1 MDVLGEG
8 EIRRFLTERI
18 SARCGTVEVDPDR
31 PLQEFGLSSRD
42 AMGIAGELAELV
54 GRELPPTLVWEHPT
68 INRLATALS
77 PPAPHPHSAPDL
89 HSDPRLHSGPGP
101 HSGPAGPHF
110 GPAEGP
116 SSAPVVGA
124 EGSRTARVAGIA
136 ERPSE
141 PIGGRSFE
149 PIAVVG
155 VGCRLPG
162 AEGPEAFWDL
172 LVQGRDAVRTVPEG
186 RWERFGDGTAR
197 TAEALDRTTR
207 HGGFLDDI
215 EGFDAEFFGIPPGEA
230 ATMDPQQRLLLE
242 TAWDALEHG
251 GIAPR
256 SLRGSR
262 TAAFVGISG
271 NEYAHLTTADP
282 ASVDA
287 WTATGAAFSIA
298 ANRLSYLLDLRGPSM
313 AVDTACSSS
322 LVAIHL
328 AVNSLRAGESDL
340 ALAAGVNLLLS
351 PVVTMAFDQ
360 AGGTA
365 PDGRCK
371 AFDASADGMVRAE
384 GCGVVVLKRLSDAL
398 RDNDRVLAVVVA
410 SAVNQDGRSNGLVA
424 PNPDAQQ
431 DLLRTVYSGLDRG
444 PDYIEAHGTGTF
456 LGDPIEAG
464 AIAAALPGPVLVGS
478 VKTNLGHLEAAAGVT
493 GFIKTVLSLHHGLI
507 PPSLHF
513 HTPNPHIPWHALTL
527 VTEPTPWPRPDA
539 RAGVSSFGFGG
550 TNAHLALDA
559 FAPPRRTTSTPAT
572 RLPAPSDDMLGHG
585 WPSAG
590 VLVTSAVSPDHGASP
605 AGPVFVGDVAS
616 DRGVSSPGPLAPSD
630 VMPDHGRS
638 ASHLL
643 VLSDVSADRVRA
655 QATDLAAWLTGG
667 EEPGGAAEHGDR
679 GSGPQGGGWL
689 GDVAYT
695 LARRAG
701 RGRVGAAVV
710 GRSAGELAHALRNVE
725 PVPTGGK
732 GPVWVFSG
740 YGAQWPGMGRD
751 LYAAEPVF
759 RDAID
764 EVAPLVRVECDVELR
779 DWAAQGVA
787 HLQPVIFAV
796 QIALSRLWTAYGI
809 RPTAVIG
816 HSMGEVAA
824 AVVAGGLGL
833 HDGVRVICRRAR
845 LLGSLGGGGSMA
857 VLEVAA
863 EEVPSDLHIAVYS
876 SPTQT
881 VVTGDEEGVARFA
894 AEVEASGRYA
904 KVLTAEGAGH
914 SPQVKP
920 LQPRLRAELE
930 AIVPGRPAVPFYSTV
945 LDDPRETPTFVP
957 AYWAAGIRRPV
968 RLMQAVRAA
977 ADDGY
982 TVFTEIGPHP
992 VLAAA
997 LRDSLPRGVLV
1008 THSLTKPRPSDPAG
1022 RNDAVIEGSSGA
1034 PFGGVGGRHEGG
1046 PGVGERCG
1054 EGSSGAHAV
1063 VDRGRTVAEPLSGG
1077 RGAVVRG
1084 FEEQVAR
1091 VAVAV
1096 PPRLDGA
1103 VVDVPRAR
1111 WRRERHWVAERAR
1124 PEGGHPLL
1132 GVHVETPAGHSWST
1146 VLDDLSE
1153 APWHLEYATWHRQGH
1168 AVLPVEAVARLA
1180 LAALGDGAAPGKAA
1194 APCGAAGRT
1203 GAVRGGAAG
1212 SSTAGLAGVAVGGVV
1227 PGGVAGPSGA
1237 GLGAMAVVEDVALY
1251 GLLPLPAR
1259 VSVTRVGG
1267 RVEVHAKDAA
1277 GVWKLYGS
1285 AGGGSSVNA
1294 LERIGRF
1301 RVDGTAEGIETPEI
1315 QETSIPVRLADK
1327 LVERIWT
1334 PAPLADDQAAAREW
1348 LILADEGD
1356 PRADRLASFLPAGPD
1371 GEPLV
1376 LVPDNPDPSTV
1387 LLLLARLVRDGRRL
1401 TIVTERAQA
1410 VVDGERGEPAA
1421 ASLRGVVR
1429 VLALEHPELRA
1440 SLIDVDDLSVLAREL
1455 AHDAA
1460 DDEVAWRDGVR
1471 YAARLRRAELPE
1483 PPAQTPPVV
1492 REGGGYLI
1500 TGGYGSLGLLVARWL
1515 IERGAGRVVLNGR
1528 SGPSTEVAELLS
1540 GRVVRS
1546 ATSADV
1552 AGRAVINGAGRSTE
1566 VAELSGRV
1574 VRSGTSADVAELL
1587 SGRVL
1592 RSRTSAD
1599 VAGRALINGAGKSTE
1614 VAGVVEVVTGDL
1626 AEEGT
1631 AERLVAAVTEGG
1643 VRLCGV
1649 VHAAGVLDDRLVAD
1663 LTQPSVERVWA
1674 AKATGGRRLHEATR
1688 DLDLDWWVAFS
1699 SAASLLGSPGQA
1711 AYAMANAYL
1720 DALCDLRRSEGLAA
1734 VSISWGTW
1742 AGANPL
1748 PAVTP
1753 LTPEEGIEA
1762 LEALLQRKLSAGVV
1776 RLDPA
1781 AAVAAFP
1788 GVGRMPYFSMVVEG
1802 AGERRTDLGD
1812 LPPEEALRVI
1822 GARVRER
1829 VAGVLGLDAAWPGEG
1844 PTTSREGPTALGEGR
1859 RWPGGGRGRP
1869 GDGPGWRGEGSV
1881 WSGWLGEGAVLT
1893 ELGLDSLAAT
1903 RLRGVFEHDF
1913 GVALPAGLLL
1923 RGGTLG
1929 DVVRALAAELGI
1941 EGIRP
1946 VDAGPVGGRAVK
1958 QGVRSAGVGG
1968 RMGGSGEVGP
1978 RDAAERLVV
1987 RVASEVVGREL
1998 GVTEAVPAGV
2008 LPALEREVGCRVD
2021 GATLAEVADGV
2032 RALDEREAERGIV
2045 RPLTPGP
2052 DPARPS
2058 LFHKA
2063 PDPGRVSL
2071 PHNAPRHARPLFLVH
2086 PAGGTTG
2093 VYLRLASLLAAPVF
2107 GLERVDGGRDIPE
2120 RAAAYV
2126 EAITATCP
2134 APYRLGGWSFGGI
2147 MSFEIARQLGD
2158 AVELVAMIDS
2168 GLPDRLDPAKRTQ
2181 AHARRYA
2188 DFAAYLRDTYGAAV
2202 ALTYDDLKDLDERR
2216 QLELTEARI
2225 EESGVLANLSPA
2237 ILHHQ
2242 RTSHEDT
2249 LAIERYRCEPYE
2261 GRVVLYRSTE
2271 PTPWAVEDVRY
2282 AHTGDPAR
2290 GFAPYAKNLEIVP
2303 IHGSHH
2309 LNLLDP
2315 PHVEIVA
2322 AHLRGLL

>member
-8 EIRRFLTERI
+8 DIRRFLVERI
-18 SARCGTVEVDPDR
+18 SSRCAAADVDPDR
-31 PLQEFGLSSRD
+31 PLEEFGLSSRD

-68 INRLATALS
+68 INRLAAALF
-77 PPAPHPHSAPDL
+77 PPHPLPDDR
-89 HSDPRLHSGPGP
+89 SPDPRLPLSEGDSPDPGP
-101 HSGPAGPHF
+101 PLS
-110 GPAEGP
+110 EGC
-116 SSAPVVGA
+116 SSAPRLPSV
-124 EGSRTARVAGIA
+124 EGRSPDPC
-136 ERPSE
+136 RPSIE
-141 PIGGRSFE
+141 GRSPE

-172 LVQGRDAVRTVPEG
+172 LVHGRDAVRTVPEG
-186 RWERFGDGTAR
+186 RWERFDDGTAR
-197 TAEALDRTTR
+197 TAEALRRTTR

-298 ANRLSYLLDLRGPSM
+298 ANRLSYLLDLHGPSM

-328 AVNSLRAGESDL
+328 AVNTLRAGESDL

-351 PVVTMAFDQ
+351 PAVTMAFDQ

-371 AFDASADGMVRAE
+371 AFDVSADGMVRAE

-398 RDNDRVLAVVVA
+398 RDHDRVLAVVTV

-431 DLLRTVYSGLDRG
+431 NLLRTVYAGLDRG

-456 LGDPIEAG
+456 LGDPIEAR
-464 AIAAALPGPVLVGS
+464 AIAAALPGPILLGS

-513 HTPNPHIPWHALTL
+513 DTPNPHVPWDSLTL
-527 VTEPTPWPRPDA
+527 VTEPTPWPRPGA

-550 TNAHLALDA
+550 TNAHIVLDA
-559 FAPPRRTTSTPAT
+559 LHPSAPTPPASLPPASLPPASLPDMAFPPAVLSPATPAAPMPAALSPAALPPAISET
-572 RLPAPSDDMLGHG
+572 RPQTIGTLPAR
-585 WPSAG
+585 
-590 VLVTSAVSPDHGASP
+590 V
-605 AGPVFVGDVAS
+605 
-616 DRGVSSPGPLAPSD
+616 
-630 VMPDHGRS
+630 
-638 ASHLL
+638 L
-643 VLSDVSADRVRA
+643 VLSDTTADRVRA
-655 QATDLAAWLTGG
+655 QAADLAAWLTTH
-667 EEPGGAAEHGDR
+667 PGPRPDNEGNGASA
-679 GSGPQGGGWL
+679 SGAPPESGAWL

-710 GRSAGELAHALRNVE
+710 GRTADELAHALRTIE
-725 PVPTGGK
+725 PAPTGGK

-751 LYAAEPVF
+751 LYAAEPAF
-759 RDAID
+759 REAVD
-764 EVAPLVRVECDVELR
+764 ELAPLLKAEGGIELH
-779 DWAAQGVA
+779 DWEARGVA
-787 HLQPVIFAV
+787 HLQPMIFAV

-845 LLGSLGGGGSMA
+845 LLGSLGGGGAMA

-863 EEVPSDLHIAVYS
+863 EEVPAGLHIAVYS

-894 AEVEASGRYA
+894 AEVEAGGGYA
-904 KVLTAEGAGH
+904 RVLTAEGAGH

-930 AIVPGRPAVPFYSTV
+930 AISPGKPLVPFYSTV
-945 LDDPRETPTFVP
+945 LDDPRETPTFEP

-977 ADDGY
+977 AEDGY
-982 TVFTEIGPHP
+982 TVFTEVGPHP

-1008 THSLTKPRPSDPAG
+1008 THSLTRPRSSDTGPAPEG
-1022 RNDAVIEGSSGA
+1022 RRVDWSDGQ
-1034 PFGGVGGRHEGG
+1034 GR
-1046 PGVGERCG
+1046 
-1054 EGSSGAHAV
+1054 
-1063 VDRGRTVAEPLSGG
+1063 
-1077 RGAVVRG
+1077 VVRG
-1084 FEEQVAR
+1084 FEAQVAR
-1091 VAVAV
+1091 VAAAV
-1096 PPRLDGA
+1096 PPRLDGR
-1103 VVDVPRAR
+1103 VVDVPRPR
-1111 WRRERHWVAERAR
+1111 WRRERHWVVERPRAA
-1124 PEGGHPLL
+1124 GGHPVL
-1132 GVHVETPAGHSWST
+1132 GVHVETPTGQSWST

-1153 APWHLEYATWHRQGH
+1153 APWHMEYATWHRSGH
-1168 AVLPVEAVARLA
+1168 AVLPVEVVARLA
-1180 LAALGDGAAPGKAA
+1180 SAALGGED
-1194 APCGAAGRT
+1194 
-1203 GAVRGGAAG
+1203 
-1212 SSTAGLAGVAVGGVV
+1212 
-1227 PGGVAGPSGA
+1227 
-1237 GLGAMAVVEDVALY
+1237 VEDVALY

-1259 VSVTRVGG
+1259 VTVTLVGG

-1277 GVWKLYGS
+1277 DVWKLYGS
-1285 AGGGSSVNA
+1285 AGEGSSDNA
-1294 LERIGRF
+1294 WERIRRF
-1301 RVDGTAEGIETPEI
+1301 RVDGTFEGIETREI
-1315 QETSIPVRLADK
+1315 HETGVPVRLADK
-1327 LVERIWT
+1327 LVERIWA
-1334 PAPLADDQAAAREW
+1334 PAPLADDQAAPAREW

-1356 PRADRLASFLPAGPD
+1356 PRAGRLAASLPAGPD
-1371 GEPLV
+1371 GDPLL
-1376 LVPDNPDPSTV
+1376 LVPVSPDPVRV
-1387 LLLLARLVRDGRRL
+1387 LLDLARMAGDGRRL
-1401 TIVTERAQA
+1401 RIVTERAQA
-1410 VVDGERGEPAA
+1410 VVEGEPGEPSA
-1421 ASLRGVVR
+1421 ASLRGVIR
-1429 VLALEHPELRA
+1429 VLALERPELRA
-1440 SLIDVDDLSVLAREL
+1440 TLIDVDDLSVLAREL
-1455 AHDAA
+1455 ACDSD
-1460 DDEVAWRDGVR
+1460 DDEVAWRRGVR
-1471 YAARLRRAELPE
+1471 YAARVRRAGLPE
-1483 PPAQTPPVV
+1483 PPRYRGVLPVV

-1500 TGGYGSLGLLVARWL
+1500 SGGYGTLGLLVARRL
-1515 IERGAGRVVLNGR
+1515 VERGAGRVVVNGR
-1528 SGPSTEVAELLS
+1528 SGPSAEAAAQL
-1540 GRVVRS
+1540 
-1546 ATSADV
+1546 
-1552 AGRAVINGAGRSTE
+1552 AGLRA
-1566 VAELSGRV
+1566 
-1574 VRSGTSADVAELL
+1574 
-1587 SGRVL
+1587 
-1592 RSRTSAD
+1592 
-1599 VAGRALINGAGKSTE
+1599 
-1614 VAGVVEVVTGDL
+1614 VEVVTGDL
-1626 AEEGT
+1626 AAEGT

-1649 VHAAGVLDDRLVAD
+1649 VHAAGVLDDRLIAD
-1663 LTQPSVERVWA
+1663 LTEASVERVWS
-1674 AKATGGRRLHEATR
+1674 AKATGGWRLHEATR
-1688 DLDLDWWVAFS
+1688 GQDLRLDWWVAFS

-1711 AYAMANAYL
+1711 AYALANAYL
-1720 DALCDLRRSEGLAA
+1720 DALCDLRRAEGLPA

-1748 PAVTP
+1748 PAIAP
-1753 LTPEEGIEA
+1753 LTPGEGIEA
-1762 LEALLQRKLSAGVV
+1762 LEALLQRELSAGVV

-1781 AAVAAFP
+1781 MAVAVFP

-1802 AGERRTDLGD
+1802 VGERRLDLEE
-1812 LPPEEALRVI
+1812 LAPEEALRVI
-1822 GARVRER
+1822 GTRVRER
-1829 VAGVLGLDAAWPGEG
+1829 VAGVLGLDAGWSAE
-1844 PTTSREGPTALGEGR
+1844 E
-1859 RWPGGGRGRP
+1859 PGG
-1869 GDGPGWRGEGSV
+1869 
-1881 WSGWLGEGAVLT
+1881 SGWLGEGTVLT
-1893 ELGLDSLAAT
+1893 DLGLDSLAAT
-1903 RLRGVFEHDF
+1903 RLRGTFEHDF
-1913 GVALPAGLLL
+1913 GVALPAGPLL

-1929 DVVRALAAELGI
+1929 EVVRALAAELG
-1941 EGIRP
+1941 
-1946 VDAGPVGGRAVK
+1946 VVGARAV
-1958 QGVRSAGVGG
+1958 
-1968 RMGGSGEVGP
+1968 EVGP

-1987 RVASEVVGREL
+1987 RVAGEVVGRVL
-1998 GVTEAVPAGV
+1998 GVNEAIPAEV
-2008 LPALEREVGCRVD
+2008 LSALEREVGRRMD
-2021 GATLAEVADGV
+2021 GVTVAEVAERV

-2045 RPLTPGP
+2045 RLLTPGLSP
-2052 DPARPS
+2052 PTA
-2058 LFHKA
+2058 
-2063 PDPGRVSL
+2063 
-2071 PHNAPRHARPLFLVH
+2071 NARPLFLAH

-2093 VYLRLASLLAAPVF
+2093 VYLRLASLLGTPVF
-2107 GLERVDGGRDIPE
+2107 GLERVEGGGGIPE
-2120 RAAAYV
+2120 RAAAYA
-2126 EAITATCP
+2126 EAITGTCP

-2147 MSFEIARQLGD
+2147 MAFEIARRLGD

-2168 GLPDRLDPAKRTQ
+2168 GLPDRLDPATLGDV
-2181 AHARRYA
+2181 HARRYA
-2188 DFAAYLRDTYGAAV
+2188 DFCRYLRDTYGAAI
-2202 ALTYDDLKDLDERR
+2202 ALTYDDLKDLDERE
-2216 QLELTEARI
+2216 QLALTEARI

-2237 ILHHQ
+2237 ILRHQ

-2249 LAIERYRCEPYE
+2249 LAIERYDCGPYQ
-2261 GRVVLYRSTE
+2261 GKVVLYRSTE
-2271 PTPWAVEDVRY
+2271 PTPWSVEDVRY
-2282 AHTGDPAR
+2282 AHTDDPAR
-2290 GFAPYAKNLEIVP
+2290 GFAPFAKDLEIVP
-2303 IHGSHH
+2303 VHGSHH